1 MFENAEICRRRIRI
15 SVVLSIVVAISSLGV
30 GSANADG
37 TMVSSD
43 STRTLKVAVP
53 TAADEASGVLPPR
66 LTSKVVGVL
75 GSNGGIEGY
84 CDRGTRSRLFT
95 DDLAVFAQE
104 GTISLYP
111 LDGSAHSAPLSTIPV
126 SFEIVDLELMGPILA
141 VSIGQYG
148 VILYDLVD
156 AEAPRYVGEA

>member
-75 GSNGGIEGY
+75 GSAALRKRVAAYFAVALAGGG
-84 CDRGTRSRLFT
+84 
-95 DDLAVFAQE
+95 
-104 GTISLYP
+104 
-111 LDGSAHSAPLSTIPV
+111 
-126 SFEIVDLELMGPILA
+126 
-141 VSIGQYG
+141 
-148 VILYDLVD
+148 LVLWLW
-156 AEAPRYVGEA
+156 P